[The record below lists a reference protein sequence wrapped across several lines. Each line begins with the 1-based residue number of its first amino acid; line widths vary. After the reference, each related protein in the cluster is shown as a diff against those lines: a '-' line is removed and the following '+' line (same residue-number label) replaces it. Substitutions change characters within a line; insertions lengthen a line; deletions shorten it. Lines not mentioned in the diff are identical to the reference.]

1 MPMSAPPKPIRVLH
15 FVTGGLGSGA
25 AQVAITLVKAALG
38 GPVAPLLV
46 MRRKSS
52 TDPQKLEELKA
63 AGVPFEMVSN
73 WPHWLATWQLVGICR
88 RFQPDVLVAHGYR
101 EHIWGRIAGLL
112 AGVPKLVHVEHNSRE
127 KYSWWRLWQ
136 ARWLGR
142 RTARIVGCSEG
153 VKQRLLELGFES
165 DRTMAI
171 SNGIRLEP
179 FADAE
184 LHVFSLRQLGIV
196 MCARFASQKDHN
208 TLVRAVALLRDRG
221 LTPPLLLAGGGK
233 SWYRRSAQKL
243 ARELNLGDQVQF
255 LGHYDKVPDLLMQNR
270 ICVLSTHYEGMPLSL
285 VEGMAAGCAVI
296 GSAVPGV
303 RELINDGV
311 DGRLVPEND
320 PVALANAL
328 EQLLRKPEVAAS
340 MATAARKVAVE
351 RHSLELMN
359 ERYEEL
365 FLQLAA
371 ETAQAARSRA

>member
-1 MPMSAPPKPIRVLH
+1 MSASPKPIRVLH

-38 GPVAPLLV
+38 GPIAPLLV

-52 TDPQKLEELKA
+52 TDPKKLEELRA
-63 AGVPFEMVSN
+63 TGVPFELVSN
-73 WPHWLATWQLVGICR
+73 WPHWLATWQLVRICR

-127 KYSWWRLWQ
+127 KYSWWRLLQ

-153 VKQRLLELGFES
+153 VKQRLLELGFQH

-171 SNGIRLEP
+171 SNGIRLQP
-179 FADAE
+179 FAKADE
-184 LHVFSLRQLGIV
+184 QEFSSRLPGIV

-208 TLVRAVALLRDRG
+208 TLIRAVGILRDRG

-243 ARELNLGDQVQF
+243 ARHLGLAEQIQF
-255 LGHYDKVPDLLMQNR
+255 LGHYSRVPELLMQNQ

-285 VEGMAAGCAVI
+285 VEGMAAGCAVV

-303 RELINDGV
+303 RELIVDGV

-320 PVALANAL
+320 PVALADAL

-340 MATAARKVAVE
+340 MAHAARKAALE

-359 ERYEEL
+359 SRYEGL
-365 FLQLAA
+365 FLQLSA
-371 ETAQAARSRA
+371 ETTRVR

>member
-1 MPMSAPPKPIRVLH
+1 MSASPKPVRVLH

-38 GPVAPLLV
+38 GPVSPLLV

-52 TDPQKLEELKA
+52 TDPLKLEELKA

-73 WPHWLATWQLVGICR
+73 WPHWLATWQLVKICR

-127 KYSWWRLWQ
+127 KYSWWRLLQ

-142 RTARIVGCSEG
+142 HTARIVGCSEG
-153 VKQRLLELGFES
+153 VKQRLLELGFQR
-165 DRTMAI
+165 DRTIAI
-171 SNGIRLEP
+171 SNGIRLQP
-179 FADAE
+179 FAKAD
-184 LHVFSLRQLGIV
+184 QLEFGSRFPGIV

-208 TLVRAVALLRDRG
+208 TLIRALGLLRDRG

-243 ARELNLGDQVQF
+243 TRRLGLGDQVQF
-255 LGHYDKVPDLLMQNR
+255 LGHYSRVPELLMQNQ

-285 VEGMAAGCAVI
+285 VEGMAAGCAVV

-303 RELINDGV
+303 RELIADGV

-320 PVALANAL
+320 QVALADVL
-328 EQLLRKPEVAAS
+328 EQLLRKPEVASS
-340 MATAARKVAVE
+340 MAGAARKIALE
-351 RHSLELMN
+351 RHGLDLMN
-359 ERYEEL
+359 SRYEEL

-371 ETAQAARSRA
+371 ETARAT

>member
-1 MPMSAPPKPIRVLH
+1 MIPARSKPARVVH

-38 GPVAPLLV
+38 GPVTPLLV

-73 WPHWLATWQLVGICR
+73 WPHWLATLQLVRICR

-127 KYSWWRLWQ
+127 KYSWWRLLQ
-136 ARWLGR
+136 ARWLAR

-153 VKQRLLELGFES
+153 VRQRLLELGFEP
-165 DRTMAI
+165 DRTIAI
-171 SNGIRLEP
+171 SNGIRLQP
-179 FADAE
+179 FAEADQRDFNA
-184 LHVFSLRQLGIV
+184 RQPDIV

-208 TLVRAVALLRDRG
+208 TLIRAVGLLRDRG
-221 LTPPLLLAGGGK
+221 LTPSLLLAGGGK
-233 SWYRRSAQKL
+233 SWYRRSAQRL
-243 ARELNLGDQVQF
+243 ARRLNLGDQVQF
-255 LGHYDKVPDLLMQNR
+255 LGHYNEVPALLMQTR

-303 RELINDGV
+303 RELIRDGI
-311 DGRLVPEND
+311 DGRLVPESD

-328 EQLLRKPEVAAS
+328 EQILRQPEMAAQ
-340 MATAARKVAVE
+340 MAATARKVAVE

-359 ERYEEL
+359 SRYEEL

-371 ETAQAARSRA
+371 ETALVI